1 MLARILG
8 STHWLDRCVISA
20 ASMLRGLGFK
30 IHWNPNIS
38 LCFFPEEPQDRSSQS
53 NTNMI
58 PCAAR
63 TGRSICRGYI
73 RTVYGSSSWRI
84 LKASYAELAHLAFIC
99 QSYSISFYEQPGCH
113 WYPACIFGQE
123 EAVCAILSTK
133 RHYGYL
139 WILFESR
146 YIFVNNSSKLLEII
160 SKRWPP

>member
-99 QSYSISFYEQPGCH
+99 QSYIILWAARMPLVSCLHIWSRGSCLC
-113 WYPACIFGQE
+113 YPIHKKA
-123 EAVCAILSTK
+123 
-133 RHYGYL
+133 L
-139 WILFESR
+139 WISMDLIWIKIHLCQQFQ
-146 YIFVNNSSKLLEII
+146 
-160 SKRWPP
+160 